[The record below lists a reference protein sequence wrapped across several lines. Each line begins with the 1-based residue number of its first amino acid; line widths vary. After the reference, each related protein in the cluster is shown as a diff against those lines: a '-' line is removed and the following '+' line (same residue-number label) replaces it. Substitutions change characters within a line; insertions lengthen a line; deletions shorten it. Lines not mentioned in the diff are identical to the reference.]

1 MFEANPDMKN
11 YFEKFKDMDNEKLF
25 KSVALQDHANVTM
38 EMIDTLVTE
47 LDNADATHAK
57 IKKLGADH
65 KKRGI
70 KEDHIKVYQQKQLIN
85 YFYKL
90 GFLIK
95 KLSFDTRKCE
105 IHSWKQSSK
114 R

>member
-70 KEDHIKVYQQKQLIN
+70 KEDHIKVYKKTLIN

-105 IHSWKQSSK
+105 IHS
-114 R
+114 